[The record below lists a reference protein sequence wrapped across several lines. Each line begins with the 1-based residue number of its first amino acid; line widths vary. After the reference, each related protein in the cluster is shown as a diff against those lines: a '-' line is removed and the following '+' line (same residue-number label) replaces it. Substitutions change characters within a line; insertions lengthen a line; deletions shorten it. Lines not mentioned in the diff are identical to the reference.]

1 MSEDLEEIIP
11 RLSYESNRVPHASP
25 SSGTPQLVQQPRE
38 SQSLCFKEEKKGLFQ
53 GVVLRVSC
61 MDREGKAQLPSPSWS
76 FTYHVDPLQ
85 CKSGQEKDYKEI
97 LLCGL

>member
-1 MSEDLEEIIP
+1 MNPTGSPTPVPALGHP
-11 RLSYESNRVPHASP
+11 SWSSNPESHRAYVS
-25 SSGTPQLVQQPRE
+25 R
-38 SQSLCFKEEKKGLFQ
+38 KEKKGLFQ

-85 CKSGQEKDYKEI
+85 CESGQEKDYREI